1 MATDGVGAIAD
12 RPAAFTLDEY
22 GALLDALCDRDREFV
37 GYDDPLDE
45 GSVLLRHDVDFSPRR
60 ALDCARIEA
69 DRGVRATYFFLVS
82 CPLYNLAF
90 RPNRDLL
97 VRLRALGHD
106 VGLHFSTHQYWN
118 DDPGDDAIEERVAA
132 ERDVLAALGA
142 DPVDAVSF
150 HRPPEWVF
158 ERRFDGFDSTYE
170 PRFFREVAYRSDSNM
185 RWRAEPPFA
194 DGVPD
199 RLQLLVHPGL
209 WGPEDA
215 DFAERVRTEVNHELS
230 RTARYMTETLVD
242 KRYHAVEFGHGG

>member
-1 MATDGVGAIAD
+1 MSAPSPTDPRRSPSTSTGRCSTRCATATASSSATTTRSTRGASSCA
-12 RPAAFTLDEY
+12 TTWT
-22 GALLDALCDRDREFV
+22 
-37 GYDDPLDE
+37 
-45 GSVLLRHDVDFSPRR
+45 SPRR